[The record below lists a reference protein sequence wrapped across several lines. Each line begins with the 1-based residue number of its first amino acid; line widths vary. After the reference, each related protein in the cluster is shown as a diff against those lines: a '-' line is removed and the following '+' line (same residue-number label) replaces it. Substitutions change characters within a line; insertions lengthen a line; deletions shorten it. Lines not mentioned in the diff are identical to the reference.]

1 MARQQGEAERAFAT
15 ASDLALSPRQW
26 IEVESNCGGSFSIP
40 NANPEAA
47 EAFAAV
53 LDRQPQHI
61 AARQGLGV
69 ALTDRPGLS
78 PMQERLPPFR

>member
-1 MARQQGEAERAFAT
+1 MA
-15 ASDLALSPRQW
+15 
-26 IEVESNCGGSFSIP
+26 GSFSIP